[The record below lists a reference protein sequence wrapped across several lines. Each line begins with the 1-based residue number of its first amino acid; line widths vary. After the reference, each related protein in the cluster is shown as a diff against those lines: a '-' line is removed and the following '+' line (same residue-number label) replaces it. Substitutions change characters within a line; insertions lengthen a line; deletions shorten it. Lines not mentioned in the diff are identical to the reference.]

1 MPLDD
6 SVASMNYGAALR
18 DTRSLPQLAYL
29 VNQYPKVSHSFIRR
43 EIQALERLGL
53 AVQRYA
59 LRGWADLIADDED
72 LRERQRT
79 RYLLAGGAGPLA
91 WAALATMVTS
101 PRRFIVALRLAWA
114 MSRRADRPWPLHLIY
129 FFEACLLRRWMAA
142 SGIDHLHAH
151 FGTNPAE
158 VAALAHALGGPPFS
172 FTVHGPEEFDKP
184 QALHLA
190 CKARDAAFVAAVS
203 SYGRSQ
209 LYRWLPVADW
219 PKVQVV
225 HCGLESAFHAVPVQA
240 PTEAPRLVC
249 IGRLC
254 EQKGQLLL
262 VRAAARLRRAG
273 VPLQLVLAGDGEL
286 RPAIE
291 ALVREC
297 GIERDVEITGWVDA
311 DRVRREILAARALV
325 LPSFAEGLP
334 VVLMEAMALRRP
346 VISTFVAGIPELV
359 RPGVDGW
366 LVPAGDEAALVAA
379 MRDCLSAAPATLE
392 AMGLS
397 AHERVLQRHSI
408 DVEAAKLAALFCQP
422 ARRLARPTAEPVHV
436 G

>member
-1 MPLDD
+1 MK
-6 SVASMNYGAALR
+6 V
-18 DTRSLPQLAYL
+18 AYL
-29 VNQYPKVSHSFIRR
+29 VNQYPKVSHTFIRR
-43 EIQALERLGL
+43 EIAALERHGATVL
-53 AVQRYA
+53 RYA
-59 LRGWADLIADDED
+59 LRGWDAEVVDPED
-72 LRERQRT
+72 RAELGRT
-79 RYLLAGGAGPLA
+79 HYLLYGGLLPLLG
-91 WAALATMVTS
+91 ALVATLVTM
-101 PRRFIVALRLAWA
+101 PRRFALALVLALR
-114 MSRRADRPWPLHLIY
+114 MSRRADRSWPYHLVY
-129 FFEACLLRRWMAA
+129 LAEACALVRSLRRHGGA
-142 SGIDHLHAH
+142 DQLHAH
-151 FGTNPAE
+151 FGTNAAE
-158 VAALAHALGGPPFS
+158 VAMLAGLLGGPPFS